1 MKKFFLF
8 AAAVIAAVTVNA
20 KVVSFA
26 GIVDKSSADAAKS
39 SCEAA
44 CDFENLTAAGVAN
57 SDKTAYCAELTQ
69 TVGTTE
75 WGKTFLTFKSDSQ
88 VYFEFKDK
96 NDSKKVAKFWNDYFQ
111 PSGKAVCLVITELNI
126 GDKVTLNL
134 KSALNKETLIEGAT
148 VGSSNMDSEAIELT
162 AAADE
167 IRVYSTNVAGDA
179 DAKWKLISVAI
190 GEGGDDPGEGGEGGE
205 SAAGVWDFAN
215 WPAADGYTNQ
225 VRENLGLYACSPSAE
240 TQISNFGQT
249 EASAKNFSDG
259 YEGVNR
265 FKLNGAG
272 FASDP
277 GFTATP
283 TQRFVYFNVTAA
295 STIKIWFRGGGS
307 GDRIL
312 YVTDG
317 NEVLGEMKT
326 TNSDPYIMEATSKG
340 AGRIYIFADKAQNLY
355 KIEAT
360 NVGTTEEIKDG
371 GQGFD
376 ELNAAPKA
384 VKFIHNGQVVVKK
397 GDRFFNLLGAE
408 ITL

>member
-8 AAAVIAAVTVNA
+8 AAAAIAALSMNATVWN
-20 KVVSFA
+20 VSDWAEGTVSDFDKGGLVLIPGSKTLTVDANEKSWTNPNDPNDSFSFTKRLKTGGA
-26 GIVDKSSADAAKS
+26 GKATERAIQISVGASEFVEVWAMTSGKDKTGKIYFGSASADITGDALNYFCYQNKGAATDLIIYADQS
-39 SCEAA
+39 TNYYA
-44 CDFENLTAAGVAN
+44 FRTAATGVAN
-57 SDKTAYCAELTQ
+57 
-69 TVGTTE
+69 VG
-75 WGKTFLTFKSDSQ
+75 D
-88 VYFEFKDK
+88 
-96 NDSKKVAKFWNDYFQ
+96 
-111 PSGKAVCLVITELNI
+111 
-126 GDKVTLNL
+126 
-134 KSALNKETLIEGAT
+134 EG
-148 VGSSNMDSEAIELT
+148 
-162 AAADE
+162 
-167 IRVYSTNVAGDA
+167 
-179 DAKWKLISVAI
+179 
-190 GEGGDDPGEGGEGGE
+190 GEGGEGGE

-249 EASAKNFSDG
+249 EASAKKFSDG
-259 YEGVNR
+259 YQGVNR

-384 VKFIHNGQVVVKK
+384 VKRIINGQVVIVKED
-397 GDRFFNLLGAE
+397 GRMFNLLGAE